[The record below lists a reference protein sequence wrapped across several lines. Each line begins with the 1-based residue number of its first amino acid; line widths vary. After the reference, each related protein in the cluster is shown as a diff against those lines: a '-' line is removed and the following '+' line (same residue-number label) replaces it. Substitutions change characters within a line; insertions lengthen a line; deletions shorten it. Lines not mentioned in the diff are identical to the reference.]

1 MRSFIITGSKKKRNE
16 FIQSFIAEE
25 EILPHAVTEY
35 SEDIKIKKAKEIR
48 MNLLQ
53 KHSEKRLIVINS
65 PINLPSQNALL
76 KSFEELPNMV
86 SVIISLD
93 TLNGVLQ
100 TMRSR
105 FFLKHFLDELSV
117 EGQEVQLAYDDVG
130 RRILAADSF
139 LTALE
144 VDAKSAI
151 DEFIKY
157 YRRDFLKTI
166 AEKDEKMIRLHL
178 SILKNLIKTSQLVKF
193 NNVNLRLGVE
203 ASILPKAIFK

>member
-144 VDAKSAI
+144 VDAKSVI